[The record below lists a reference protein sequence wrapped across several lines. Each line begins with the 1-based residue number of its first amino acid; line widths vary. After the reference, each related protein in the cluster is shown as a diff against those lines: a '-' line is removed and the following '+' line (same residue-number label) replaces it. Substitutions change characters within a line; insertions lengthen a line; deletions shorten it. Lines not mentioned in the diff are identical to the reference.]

1 MSLAEDRGN
10 EPRANLSDV
19 QYTVDA
25 AWMSYSALF
34 EQSSDAV
41 FFIGL
46 DMRHLAVNA
55 SAVRMFGY
63 SPEELLKLDMR
74 DLVVPD
80 EQPATRL
87 TLERMLS
94 GEAMPIYV
102 RTFRRKDGSTFPAE
116 VNVAMIRGRDGNP
129 LHILSMLR
137 DITERQRI
145 QKQELEL
152 HAQREKVSIL
162 TQLGRITAHDL
173 RTPLSVI
180 NINLHLIMRSGD
192 PEFVRARAQKIEE
205 QVHKLDSMIDD
216 LQLISRLEAGMTPH
230 WETVSANNLLTHA
243 VEHLERLRAARQI
256 QIACEFA
263 PDMPEFEGDVYY
275 LGACFTA
282 LLENALLYTPLH
294 GHVTIRTGYA
304 DDQIHAAIQ
313 DTGIGIS
320 AEDRAHIFSP
330 FFKGEH
336 TSRVEGSGAGLGLSI
351 VRRVVALHGGSIDV
365 ESELEKGSTFTVHIP
380 LHPSPQDTDPIL

>member
-1 MSLAEDRGN
+1 MSLAENPGKDR
-10 EPRANLSDV
+10 RTRLSDV
-19 QYTVDA
+19 DT

-46 DMRHLAVNA
+46 DLSHLAVNA

-63 SPEELLKLDMR
+63 SHEELLKLDMR

-80 EQPATRL
+80 EQPATRN
-87 TLERMLS
+87 TLERMLL
-94 GEAMPIYV
+94 GESMPIYV
-102 RTFRRKDGSTFPAE
+102 RMFRRKDGSTFPAE
-116 VNVAMIRGRDGNP
+116 VNVALIRDAAGRP

-152 HAQREKVSIL
+152 HAQREKVNIL

-180 NINLHLIMRSGD
+180 NVNLHLIMRNSD
-192 PEFVRARAQKIEE
+192 PEFVRNRAQKIEE

-243 VEHLERLRAARQI
+243 VEQLERLRAEHQVQI
-256 QIACEFA
+256 TCEYA
-263 PDMPEFEGDVYY
+263 PNVPEFEADVYY
-275 LGACFTA
+275 LSACFSA
-282 LLENALLYTPLH
+282 LLENAFLYTPPS
-294 GHVTIRTGYA
+294 GQVMIRTRFA
-304 DDQIHAAIQ
+304 DDQIHIAIH

-320 AEDRAHIFSP
+320 EEDRAHIFDP

-336 TSRVEGSGAGLGLSI
+336 TSRIEGSGAGLGLSI
-351 VRRVVALHGGSIDV
+351 VRRVIALHGGNIDV
-365 ESELEKGSTFTVHIP
+365 ESELGKGSTFTVHLP
-380 LHPSPQDTDPIL
+380 VHPSPQDTDPIL